1 MQHLKRGFV
10 EITEQVYVS
19 NVSQVIIH
27 QKTSMATGSVYCVV
41 CRCTQCTGPETV
53 KENTTRAEDHE
64 GRFLFQG

>member
-10 EITEQVYVS
+10 EITEF
-19 NVSQVIIH
+19 
-27 QKTSMATGSVYCVV
+27 TSAMCLKSLSIRKRAWLLAVCVYCVV